1 MAAQNEVTPE
11 EFANFIKRASAN
23 INKALWEYMS
33 NERSDRNIKR
43 LLGRSGF
50 EYDSEAIQKSI
61 IEPSWYL
68 IEKGGKRIRPIITL
82 LVIEALGKD
91 PMDYIEFS
99 MIPEILHTATL
110 VHDDIEDS
118 SETRRG
124 ALSVYKKYGTD
135 IALNLGDFLFFFPI
149 KVLLDSKKLD
159 DQVKYRILKAHEKH
173 MIRIGLGQATDIAWH
188 RMLTD
193 ISKITEDNY
202 MRVAFDKTGVLLSFA
217 AELGAI
223 IGGAKDADVEKLGK
237 FASMIGVAFQIED
250 DILNIIESELSDNKG
265 GIGDDI
271 QEGKV
276 TLIVVH
282 ALNHSSKKDRARL
295 IEILKAHTKSEIEI
309 KEAISIMER
318 SGSVKYAKKVGKS
331 IVDGAL
337 RLLDKSLPDSR
348 SKNMIRMLA
357 STLINRNV

>member
-43 LLGRSGF
+43 LLGRGGF
-50 EYDSEAIQKSI
+50 EYDSEAIQRSI

-135 IALNLGDFLFFFPI
+135 VALNLGDFLFFFPI

-159 DQVKYRILKAHEKH
+159 DQVKYH
-173 MIRIGLGQATDIAWH
+173 
-188 RMLTD
+188 
-193 ISKITEDNY
+193 
-202 MRVAFDKTGVLLSFA
+202 F
-217 AELGAI
+217 
-223 IGGAKDADVEKLGK
+223 
-237 FASMIGVAFQIED
+237 
-250 DILNIIESELSDNKG
+250 
-265 GIGDDI
+265 
-271 QEGKV
+271 
-276 TLIVVH
+276 
-282 ALNHSSKKDRARL
+282 SSR
-295 IEILKAHTKSEIEI
+295 
-309 KEAISIMER
+309 
-318 SGSVKYAKKVGKS
+318 
-331 IVDGAL
+331 
-337 RLLDKSLPDSR
+337 
-348 SKNMIRMLA
+348 
-357 STLINRNV
+357 